1 MHLWLLG
8 VISRPPHPQDGSR
21 RLKGKLRRC
30 KEPLC
35 LSEIKSGHI
44 RDAARNAKQGCA
56 LIAHC
61 KDGRAYFCHPVL
73 GGLVPGLSDDADKV
87 HHNGIH
93 HCAFEFDS
101 FDDLMNQQQREISA
115 RRNRR
120 RT

>member
-1 MHLWLLG
+1 
-8 VISRPPHPQDGSR
+8 
-21 RLKGKLRRC
+21 LKGKLRRC

-101 FDDLMNQQQREISA
+101 FDDLMNQQQQREIST